1 MKQVLFALFVIAG
14 LTACNGS
21 ASTEEVAKD
30 SVVVDST
37 AVATE
42 VVVDSTKVDSV
53 TAPIK

>member
-21 ASTEEVAKD
+21 ASTEEAVKD

-53 TAPIK
+53 AAPVK